1 MSDTRARRVTDRTT
15 ATPVTAPPRALIITL
30 YGLYAREIGG
40 WLSVRSLIR
49 LLAEVDVDS
58 QSVRSAVWRLKQ
70 RGLLVPEKR
79 DRMAGYTLS
88 GQASDVLFEGDQRIF
103 RRLPAD
109 TGHQWLLAVFSV
121 PESERDKRHKLRTL
135 LTRLGFGTVS
145 AGAWIAP
152 AHVEDVTR
160 DTLERAGLTEYLD
173 LFGAEHLGFRPVR
186 EQVSRWW
193 DLETL
198 NLMYSDI
205 VATYRP
211 ILDAWNNCVRDDA
224 TAFADYV
231 GLLTSWRRLP
241 YLDPGLPTDL
251 LPDDWRGAEA
261 AETFFD
267 LRDRIA
273 LPARRHAAAK
283 APEVAFD
290 PPSGVSPAPEA

>member
-1 MSDTRARRVTDRTT
+1 MSETRTHGTT
-15 ATPVTAPPRALIITL
+15 KGAAPPRALIITL
-30 YGLYAREIGG
+30 YGLYSREIGG

-49 LLAEVDVDS
+49 LLAEVGVDS

-88 GQASDVLFEGDQRIF
+88 SRASDVLFEGDQRIF
-103 RRLPAD
+103 QRSRTG

-121 PESERDKRHKLRTL
+121 PESERDKRHKLRAL

-152 AHVEDVTR
+152 AHVEDIAR
-160 DTLERAGLTEYLD
+160 ETLGRAGLTEYLD
-173 LFGAEHLGFRPVR
+173 LFRAEHLGFRPLR

-193 DLETL
+193 DLESL

-205 VATYRP
+205 VAGYRP
-211 ILDAWNNCVRDDA
+211 TLDAWNDCVHDDA
-224 TAFADYV
+224 MAFADYV

-261 AETFFD
+261 AETFFE

-273 LPARRHAAAK
+273 LPARRHAASK
-283 APEVAFD
+283 APEIAFD
-290 PPSGVSPAPEA
+290 PPRVCHTPEA